1 MGRSEGALIRVACT
15 IAFGALLIS
24 LWGQDV
30 ARPASGRKI
39 PCKTVENAAACY
51 WAHGRLSVYNGTP
64 SFRLWKIGTHRI
76 MGIYSGPEGEK
87 RDALDNEHPE
97 LPANVGR
104 ALKPF
109 QNVVFADFEIC
120 PLEPEVAGNMQAVCI
135 ESAKNIVADP

>member
-1 MGRSEGALIRVACT
+1 
-15 IAFGALLIS
+15 
-24 LWGQDV
+24 
-30 ARPASGRKI
+30 
-39 PCKTVENAAACY
+39 
-51 WAHGRLSVYNGTP
+51 
-64 SFRLWKIGTHRI
+64 